1 MIDTFRINTVLGQII
16 RRVEFIEDEGVPE
29 EIKARY
35 RNQYISDISADLKIL
50 LAEIKSIEENSVI
63 NPS

>member
-1 MIDTFRINTVLGQII
+1 MIDTFRKNTVLNQII
-16 RRVEFIEDEGVPE
+16 RRVEFIEDKGVPE
-29 EIKARY
+29 EIKSRY
-35 RNQYISDISADLKIL
+35 RNQYISDISSDLKIL